1 MKNNRTHLFM
11 LFICSFLWG
20 TTFVAQ
26 SLGADRLG
34 PFTYLMGR
42 SVLGFLFLIPVILI
56 LDKADARRG
65 RVRAPQTPAQRREL
79 YKAGFLCGTLLF
91 AASTC
96 QQIGIGTTTTA
107 KAGFITALY
116 VVLVP
121 VLGIFLGRRPGGKI
135 WVCVAV
141 CVAGLYLL
149 SMQGGFSLTMG
160 DSWVL
165 SCAPLFAFQ
174 IMAVEHYC
182 TRVDAVRL
190 SCAQF
195 FTVTVWSGAFSL
207 LLEQPTLG
215 QIWDCILPI
224 AYAGILSSGV
234 AYTLQIVGQEGVEPP
249 IASMVMSLESVFSAL
264 SGWLVLQESLTPRE
278 FTGCALMFGAILAA
292 QLDLKALPFCR
303 SKKQTAP

>member
-1 MKNNRTHLFM
+1 MKNNRTHLLM
-11 LFICSFLWG
+11 LFVCSFLWG

-42 SVLGFLFLIPVILI
+42 SILGFLFLIPVIFT
-56 LDKADARRG
+56 LDKMDARRG
-65 RVRAPQTPAQRREL
+65 RIRAPKTPAQRREL

-141 CVAGLYLL
+141 CVVGLYLL
-149 SMQGGFSLTMG
+149 SMQGGFYLTMG

-165 SCAPLFAFQ
+165 ACAFLFALQ
-174 IMAVEHYC
+174 IMAVDHYC

-195 FTVTVWSGAFSL
+195 FTVSVWSAVFSVV
-207 LLEQPTLG
+207 LEQPTLG

-234 AYTLQIVGQEGVEPP
+234 AYTLQVVGQEGVEPP
-249 IASMVMSLESVFSAL
+249 LASMVMSLESVFSAL
-264 SGWLVLQESLTPRE
+264 SGWLVLQEGLSLRE
-278 FTGCALMFGAILAA
+278 FVGCALMFGAILAA
-292 QLDLKALPFCR
+292 QLDLKALPFLHSR
-303 SKKQTAP
+303 KQTAP

>member
-1 MKNNRTHLFM
+1 MKNNRTHLLM
-11 LFICSFLWG
+11 LFVCSFLWG

-26 SLGADRLG
+26 SLGADKLG

-42 SVLGFLFLIPVILI
+42 SVLGFLFLIPVILV
-56 LDKADARRG
+56 LDRVDRKKG
-65 RVRAPQTPAQRREL
+65 RIRKPRTPAQRREL

-107 KAGFITALY
+107 KAGFITAMY

-121 VLGIFLGRRPGGKI
+121 VLGVFLGRRPGGKI
-135 WVCVAV
+135 WACVVV

-149 SMQGGFSLTMG
+149 SMKGGFSLSMG

-165 SCAPLFAFQ
+165 ACALLFAFQ
-174 IMAVEHYC
+174 IMTVDHFC

-195 FTVTVWSGAFSL
+195 FMVTVWSGAFSFI
-207 LLEQPTLG
+207 LEHPTLD
-215 QIWDCILPI
+215 QIWGCILPI

-278 FTGCALMFGAILAA
+278 FLGCALMFGAILAA
-292 QLDLKALPFCR
+292 QLDLKSLPFFSSR
-303 SKKQTAP
+303 KQIAP